1 MAAPSSTPPDR
12 PQGRIGSFED
22 QRRSTWEKLGV
33 AIVAHDREA
42 ALELAE
48 FALGGECRFIFDLL
62 TGWADDSSPVAR
74 RAWGPDEE
82 LRPPTDRLAQ
92 LLAFRD
98 GEPYDPGVGW
108 GGGRPR
114 RCGGLPTC

>member
-1 MAAPSSTPPDR
+1 M
-12 PQGRIGSFED
+12 
-22 QRRSTWEKLGV
+22 

-62 TGWADDSSPVAR
+62 TGWADDLR
-74 RAWGPDEE
+74 RLLGERGVPDEE
-82 LRPPTDRLAQ
+82 LRAHTDRLAQ

-108 GGGRPR
+108 EAVAEAVR
-114 RCGGLPTC
+114 RLTDPVQG